1 MVLGHRRRRRP
12 FDEPGFA
19 QGELERAWDD
29 ATAPDADDAS
39 TEAPDHR
46 APDDRAPDDR
56 APDDRAPD
64 DRHEEPAGPTT
75 MTLAEG
81 PRSRQPQAEHGGFGT
96 STAPRGRYRRS
107 QPYDLRTGG
116 PVDAQATAIAV
127 ASRRAVTGE
136 PAGPTVDDLRGAE
149 REQQIASLVV
159 FVVDASASMG
169 VERRMAATKAAVLGL
184 LGDAYRRRGKVALIT
199 FHGREAEV
207 VLRPTGSIEV
217 ARARLAELRTG
228 GATPLAAGLDA
239 ARKVVEGSTAD
250 RSVVSTV
257 VVVTDGRATVG
268 APDAVTAA
276 HEAMARLGRTGARV
290 VVLDTE
296 TGPTRLGLAGEL
308 AATAGAECLS
318 LDVGQASSLEGT
330 VRGL

>member
-1 MVLGHRRRRRP
+1 MALT
-12 FDEPGFA
+12 
-19 QGELERAWDD
+19 Q
-29 ATAPDADDAS
+29 
-39 TEAPDHR
+39 
-46 APDDRAPDDR
+46 
-56 APDDRAPD
+56 
-64 DRHEEPAGPTT
+64 
-75 MTLAEG
+75 G
-81 PRSRQPQAEHGGFGT
+81 PRSRRPEADQGGFGT
-96 STAPRGRYRRS
+96 SSGPRGRYRRA
-107 QPYDLRTGG
+107 QPYDLLAGG

-127 ASRRAVTGE
+127 ASRRAVTPE
-136 PAGPTVDDLRGAE
+136 PVGLAVDDLRGAE
-149 REQQIASLVV
+149 REQRVASLVV

-228 GATPLAAGLDA
+228 GATPLAAGLEA
-239 ARKVVEGSTAD
+239 ARKVVEGSRAD

-268 APDAVTAA
+268 EPDPVAAA

-296 TGPTRLGLAGEL
+296 TGHTRLGLAGEL
-308 AATAGAECLS
+308 AAASGAECLS
-318 LDVGQASSLEGT
+318 LDVAQASSLEGI
-330 VRGL
+330 VREL

>member
-1 MVLGHRRRRRP
+1 MRAVADMVLGHRRRRRP

-19 QGELERAWDD
+19 EGELEQAWEG
-29 ATAPDADDAS
+29 ATSPDAGD
-39 TEAPDHR
+39 
-46 APDDRAPDDR
+46 
-56 APDDRAPD
+56 
-64 DRHEEPAGPTT
+64 PTT
-75 MTLAEG
+75 ERSRPSARPTVLLPTTVTTNRRARPRWRSPRV
-81 PRSRQPQAEHGGFGT
+81 PRSRRPEADQGGFAT
-96 STAPRGRYRRS
+96 SSGPRGRYRRA
-107 QPYDLRTGG
+107 QPYDLLAGG

-127 ASRRAVTGE
+127 ASRRAVTPE
-136 PAGPTVDDLRGAE
+136 PVGLAVDDLRGAE
-149 REQQIASLVV
+149 REQRVASLVV

-228 GATPLAAGLDA
+228 GATPLAAGLEA
-239 ARKVVEGSTAD
+239 ARKVVEGSRAD

-268 APDAVTAA
+268 EPDPVTAA

-296 TGPTRLGLAGEL
+296 TGHTRLGLAGEL
-308 AATAGAECLS
+308 AAASGAECLS
-318 LDVGQASSLEGT
+318 LDVAQPSSLEGI
-330 VRGL
+330 VREL